1 MLKKFLRRVTEISKT
16 GQSPN
21 DSKHFKNIYFLEKMK
36 RVLLKFIKR

>member
-1 MLKKFLRRVTEISKT
+1 MLKKFLRRVTEIGKT
-16 GQSPN
+16 GQPPN